1 MSHPLRGIPWLVVV
15 PAMLICG
22 FALLLIRSAAYDAST
37 ASNAGYAE
45 RQLQWAVAS
54 WIAFLVVAWLPY
66 DKITKRGDAIYALGM
81 AALVAVL
88 FIGTV
93 VNGSRR
99 WFAIGSL
106 RIQPSEFSK
115 YCLVVFLAQIIAR
128 EGERLRTWRGLVL
141 PAVVTLVPVALV
153 GKQPDLG
160 TALSHVP
167 LLAAML
173 FAAGARL
180 RHFAITGLGALA
192 LLPISWFFLLHDYQK
207 QRVLTFL
214 SPEKSA
220 SGGAYQQLQSQI
232 AIGAGGLWG
241 KGFEQ
246 GTQGSLGFL
255 PFRHTDFIFA
265 VCGEEWGL
273 AGGVALLALY
283 GVLVLGLA
291 AVACRTRDLEGRLIV
306 VGVAAII
313 VTHVFVNV
321 GMATGMG
328 PVTGI
333 GLPFVSYGGSSLLA
347 NLLGL
352 GLAAS
357 VARRKVV
364 VWAPARRGGQETAS
378 LLEDACVPAR
388 A

>member
-1 MSHPLRGIPWLVVV
+1 V
-15 PAMLICG
+15 
-22 FALLLIRSAAYDAST
+22 
-37 ASNAGYAE
+37 
-45 RQLQWAVAS
+45 S
-54 WIAFLVVAWLPY
+54 WIAFFVVAWIPY
-66 DKITKRGDAIYALGM
+66 DRITKHADAIYAAG
-81 AALVAVL
+81 AFALVLVL
-88 FIGTV
+88 MIGTV

-99 WFAIGSL
+99 WFAIGTI

-115 YCLVVFLAQIIAR
+115 YCLVIFLARMIAR
-128 EGERLRTWRGLVL
+128 EGERLRTWRGLVG
-141 PAVVTLVPVALV
+141 PAVATLVPVALV

-180 RHFAITGLGALA
+180 RHFAITGVGALA
-192 LLPISWFFLLHDYQK
+192 MLPVSWFFLLHDYQK

-241 KGFEQ
+241 KGYEQ
-246 GTQGSLGFL
+246 GTQGQLGFL

-273 AGGVALLALY
+273 VGGLALLGLF
-283 GVLVLGLA
+283 GVLALGLA
-291 AVACRTRDLEGRLIV
+291 VVATRTRDLEGRLIV
-306 VGVAAII
+306 VGVASVLI
-313 VTHVFVNV
+313 THVLVNV

-333 GLPFVSYGGSSLLA
+333 GLPFCSYGGSSLLA

-364 VWAPARRGGQETAS
+364 MWAPPRRSGSTTTAS
-378 LLEDACVPAR
+378 LLEDACVR